1 MVSCWNEGRD
11 LAIQSLRAS
20 KVFSDEELD
29 IDLICEREPG
39 VDMLRPYRRQVGV
52 LAGDRAEY
60 TLADLD
66 GTADDEEEES

>member
-11 LAIQSLRAS
+11 LTLQSLRAS
-20 KVFSDEELD
+20 QVFYDEELD

-60 TLADLD
+60 TLADLN
-66 GTADDEEEES
+66 GATVDEEE